1 MRTRTRELRVD
12 HDADAATCS
21 ELQKKILSR
30 VAVRREGQKTEKTV
44 HAYLALTCITEHGQP
59 ETQISQSDVKMYQV
73 NANNDQVNDQGDT

>member
-1 MRTRTRELRVD
+1 MKTRTRGLRAD
-12 HDADAATCS
+12 HDDDAATCS

-73 NANNDQVNDQGDT
+73 KSKNDQVNDQGDT